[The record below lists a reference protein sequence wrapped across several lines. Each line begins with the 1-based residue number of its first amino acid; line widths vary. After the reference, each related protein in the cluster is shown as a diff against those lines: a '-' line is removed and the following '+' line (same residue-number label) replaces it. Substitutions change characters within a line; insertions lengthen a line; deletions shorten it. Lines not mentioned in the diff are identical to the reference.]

1 MAIFDGIEYTKEDI
15 IQAIYD
21 LENNKYNEFDFKTQ
35 DIRNFDYQIVW
46 QEKLYTA
53 KRVFECLAKNKNIVI
68 GSSFQPN
75 SLISQLREMKFEI
88 KQQSKFGNRKDG
100 FLEYLKNVVL
110 PITPSYKNYIKKF
123 DLDKIIMYILKKDI
137 FAISDVSEIEFMFS
151 QLKKNEEWKAYDRQ
165 NGNGIP
171 SAILRKHYKNYLEQ
185 EEMKLTNLSVK
196 DLRQKLITKYQTKIE
211 INDNPQNYTAFVYRK
226 KNIAEIH
233 YIEKFKD
240 EFKIV
245 LNYEKLNDAY
255 KASVE
260 RVPDSWGWTLN
271 GIFRINSVDSYKTA
285 IEMIDYILNNN
296 IKQKCWLYAAGERSS
311 KWEEF
316 YNDGIMA
323 LGWDYLGDYRQY
335 NTQDDLASKIQ
346 QHRGDSKYPMNVCKA
361 IWEFADVMNIG
372 DVIYVKQ
379 GLEPVLLGR
388 GIVVSDY
395 IYDSNRQEYKNIRKV
410 NWTHKGQFKVD
421 FADLEIRQ
429 WNQKTLTD
437 VSENKYGDFCKKIES
452 IFKDKNE
459 TKSEKNKMIN
469 QPLNQILYGPPGTGK
484 TYSTKGLIELI
495 IKENL
500 ISSQKKNI
508 NVDELYW
515 YSAIALAMYK
525 NDKTKKYK
533 VGVLLQQEI
542 IKEFAQSKNSKNVY
556 STVISQLQMHTDENS
571 ETVNYARRLMPY
583 LFNKDENS
591 EWYLTEEGIVF
602 VEESFKEYLSNETR
616 KISNNDFVR
625 FITFHQAYSYEEF
638 VEGIRVNL
646 EDDCEEVKY
655 SLQNGI
661 FKEICIEANADPNNK
676 YVIVIDEINRGDIS
690 KIFGELI
697 TLIENDKRVTPNG
710 ERSFENTEIQ
720 NNQLLVT
727 LPYSKKKFGVPS
739 NLYIIGTM
747 NTADRSI
754 ALLDIALRRRFDF
767 ISTYPNAEIIGTD
780 GALTEVN
787 GIDIK
792 LFLNKI
798 NKRIEAYLDKDHTI
812 GHSYLMDIHSYE
824 DFLYKFKNRI
834 LPLLLEYFYND
845 YEKVAKILNQDDF
858 ENSENQIIQKECLID
873 DIPTYNINEKY
884 PLEAFKKV
892 CK

>member
-1 MAIFDGIEYTKEDI
+1 MAILDGIEYTREDI

-21 LENNKYNEFDFKTQ
+21 LGNNKYNELDFKTQ
-35 DIRNFDYQIVW
+35 DIRNSDYQIVW

-68 GSSFQPN
+68 SSSFQSD
-75 SLISQLREMKFEI
+75 SLIPQLREMGFKI
-88 KQQSKFGNRKDG
+88 KEQSKFGNRKDG
-100 FLEYLKNVVL
+100 FLEYLKNVIL
-110 PITPSYKNYIKKF
+110 PTTASYKNYIKKF

-137 FAISDVSEIEFMFS
+137 FAISDVNEIEFIFS
-151 QLKKNEEWKAYDRQ
+151 QLKGNEEWKAYNKQ

-171 SAILRKHYKNYLEQ
+171 AAILRKHYKNYIEQ
-185 EEMKLTNLSVK
+185 EEMKLTNLSAK
-196 DLRQKLITKYQTKIE
+196 DLRQKLIAKYQTKIE
-211 INDNPQNYTAFVYRK
+211 INDKPKNYTAFVYSK

-245 LNYEKLNDAY
+245 LNYEKLNDVY

-285 IEMIDYILNNN
+285 IGMIDYILNNN
-296 IKQKCWLYAAGERSS
+296 IKQKYWLYAAGEKSA

-316 YNDGIMA
+316 YNEGIMA

-346 QHRGDSKYPMNVCKA
+346 QHRGGNKYPMNICKA
-361 IWEFADVMNIG
+361 IWEFADGMNIG

-379 GLEPVLLGR
+379 GLEPILLGR
-388 GIVVSDY
+388 GIVASEY
-395 IYDSNRQEYKNIRKV
+395 IYDSDRQEYKNIRKV

-421 FADLEIRQ
+421 FTNLEIRQ

-452 IFKDKNE
+452 IFKEENE
-459 TKSEKNKMIN
+459 TKLEKNKMRN

-484 TYSTKGLIELI
+484 TYSTKWLIESI
-495 IKENL
+495 IKENF

-515 YSAIALAMYK
+515 YSAIALSMYK

-533 VGVLLQQEI
+533 VGELLHQEI

-556 STVISQLQMHTDENS
+556 STVISQLQMHTDEDS
-571 ETVNYARRLMPY
+571 ETVNYARRLTPY

-602 VEESFKEYLSNETR
+602 VEESFKKYLSNETR
-616 KISNNDFVR
+616 KFSNNDFVR

-661 FKEICIEANADPNNK
+661 FKDICIEANADPNNK

-710 ERSFENTEIQ
+710 ERSFENIEIQ

-787 GIDIK
+787 GIDLK

-824 DFLYKFKNRI
+824 NFLYKFKNRI
-834 LPLLLEYFYND
+834 FPLLLEYFYND

-873 DIPTYNINEKY
+873 DIPTYNINDKY
-884 PLEAFKKV
+884 PKKCV
-892 CK
+892 NR

>member
-1 MAIFDGIEYTKEDI
+1 MAILNGIEYTREDV
-15 IQAIYD
+15 IQAIQD
-21 LENNKYNEFDFKTQ
+21 LENKKYNESDFKTQ
-35 DIRNFDYQIVW
+35 DIRNSDYRIVC
-46 QEKLYTA
+46 QEKLYA
-53 KRVFECLAKNKNIVI
+53 PKRVFECLAKNKNIEI
-68 GSSFQPN
+68 GCSFQPS
-75 SLISQLREMKFEI
+75 SLIPQLKEMGFEI
-88 KQQSKFGNRKDG
+88 KQQAEFKNRKER
-100 FLEYLKNVVL
+100 FLNYLETVVL
-110 PITPSYKNYIKKF
+110 PTIPSYKNYIKKF
-123 DLDKIIMYILKKDI
+123 DLDKVIMHILKKDI
-137 FAISDVSEIEFMFS
+137 FAITNIDEIETIYL
-151 QLKKNEEWKAYDRQ
+151 QLKENEEWNSYNKR
-165 NGNGIP
+165 NSNGIP
-171 SAILRKHYKNYLEQ
+171 AAILRKHYLNYLNQTEID
-185 EEMKLTNLSVK
+185 LNNLSIK
-196 DLRQKLITKYQTKIE
+196 ELREKLISHYKNKLETNNTPKEYVSLVS
-211 INDNPQNYTAFVYRK
+211 NK
-226 KNIAEIH
+226 KNVVEIH
-233 YIEKFKD
+233 YLKKNKD

-245 LNYEKLNDAY
+245 LNYEKLNRNY
-255 KASVE
+255 QEIVE

-271 GIFRINSVDSYKTA
+271 GIYLINSVNTYKTA
-285 IEMIDYILNNN
+285 IKMIDSIIDKNSTSKY
-296 IKQKCWLYAAGERSS
+296 WLYAAGEKSA

-316 YNDGIMA
+316 YNEGIMA

-346 QHRGDSKYPMNVCKA
+346 QHRGDNKYLMNICKA
-361 IWEFADVMNIG
+361 IWEFADGMNIG

-379 GLEPVLLGR
+379 GLEPILLGR

-395 IYDSNRQEYKNIRKV
+395 IYDSDRQEYKNIRKV

-437 VSENKYGDFCKKIES
+437 VSENKYGDFYKKIES

-459 TKSEKNKMIN
+459 TKLEKNKMIN

-495 IKENL
+495 IKENF

-508 NVDELYW
+508 NVNELYW
-515 YSAIALAMYK
+515 YSATALAMYK

-533 VGVLLQQEI
+533 VAELLQQEI
-542 IKEFAQSKNSKNVY
+542 IKEFAQSKSSKNVY

-571 ETVNYARRLMPY
+571 ETVNYARRLTPY

-591 EWYLTEEGIVF
+591 EWYLTKEGIVF

-655 SLQNGI
+655 TLQNGI
-661 FKEICIEANADPNNK
+661 FKDICLEANADPNNK

-767 ISTYPNAEIIGTD
+767 ISTYPNAEIIGAD
-780 GALTEVN
+780 GALMEVN
-787 GIDIK
+787 GIDLK

-812 GHSYLMDIHSYE
+812 GHSYLMNIHSYE

-845 YEKVAKILNQDDF
+845 YEKVVKILNQDDF

-873 DIPTYNINEKY
+873 DIPTYNVNEKY

>member
-21 LENNKYNEFDFKTQ
+21 LENNKYNEFDFKMQ

-75 SLISQLREMKFEI
+75 SLISQLREMEFEI

-296 IKQKCWLYAAGERSS
+296 IKKKCWLYAAGERSS

-459 TKSEKNKMIN
+459 TKLEKNKMIN

-767 ISTYPNAEIIGTD
+767 ISKYPNAEIIGTD

>member
-1 MAIFDGIEYTKEDI
+1 MVTLKGKNYKF
-15 IQAIYD
+15 
-21 LENNKYNEFDFKTQ
+21 NKSL
-35 DIRNFDYQIVW
+35 I
-46 QEKLYTA
+46 EKLKSEYKVFLNEKYPNCDSTYKYDPFYPIKNDIGMNFWDIFINDNTIEQAALLIIKHHETKKKSNGTSYSSSTA
-53 KRVFECLAKNKNIVI
+53 K
-68 GSSFQPN
+68 
-75 SLISQLREMKFEI
+75 
-88 KQQSKFGNRKDG
+88 
-100 FLEYLKNVVL
+100 
-110 PITPSYKNYIKKF
+110 SYKNKF
-123 DLDKIIMYILKKDI
+123 LRLK
-137 FAISDVSEIEFMFS
+137 EFF
-151 QLKKNEEWKAYDRQ
+151 D
-165 NGNGIP
+165 
-171 SAILRKHYKNYLEQ
+171 
-185 EEMKLTNLSVK
+185 
-196 DLRQKLITKYQTKIE
+196 TKYNGVQDYLNKHNKDSIKI
-211 INDNPQNYTAFVYRK
+211 DK
-226 KNIAEIH
+226 K
-233 YIEKFKD
+233 
-240 EFKIV
+240 
-245 LNYEKLNDAY
+245 
-255 KASVE
+255 S
-260 RVPDSWGWTLN
+260 
-271 GIFRINSVDSYKTA
+271 
-285 IEMIDYILNNN
+285 
-296 IKQKCWLYAAGERSS
+296 WLYAAGEKSV

-316 YNDGIMA
+316 YNKGIMA

-346 QHRGDSKYPMNVCKA
+346 QHRGDNKYPMNICKA
-361 IWEFADVMNIG
+361 IWEFTDGMNIG

-379 GLEPVLLGR
+379 GLEPILLGR

-395 IYDSNRQEYKNIRKV
+395 IYDSDRQEYKNIRKV

-421 FADLEIRQ
+421 FADLEIQ
-429 WNQKTLTD
+429 HWNQKTLTD

-459 TKSEKNKMIN
+459 TKLEKNKMIN

-495 IKENL
+495 IKENF

-508 NVDELYW
+508 NVNELYW

-533 VGVLLQQEI
+533 VGELLQQEI
-542 IKEFAQSKNSKNVY
+542 IKEFAQSKSSKNVY

-571 ETVNYARRLMPY
+571 ETVNYARRLTPY

-591 EWYLTEEGIVF
+591 EWYLTKEGIVF
-602 VEESFKEYLSNETR
+602 VQESFKEYLSNETR

-646 EDDCEEVKY
+646 EDDCEEIKY
-655 SLQNGI
+655 TLQNGI
-661 FKEICIEANADPNNK
+661 FKDICIEANADPNNK

-697 TLIENDKRVTPNG
+697 TLIEDDKRVTPNG

-767 ISTYPNAEIIGTD
+767 ISTYPNAEIIGAD
-780 GALTEVN
+780 GALMEVN
-787 GIDIK
+787 GIDLK

-812 GHSYLMDIHSYE
+812 GHSYLMNIHSYE

-873 DIPTYNINEKY
+873 DIPTYNVNEKY

>member
-1 MAIFDGIEYTKEDI
+1 MAVLDGIEYTREDI

-21 LENNKYNEFDFKTQ
+21 LENNKYNELDFKTQ
-35 DIRNFDYQIVW
+35 DIRNSDYQIVW

-68 GSSFQPN
+68 SSSFQSD
-75 SLISQLREMKFEI
+75 SLIPQLREMGFKI
-88 KQQSKFGNRKDG
+88 KEQSKFGNRKDD

-110 PITPSYKNYIKKF
+110 PTTASYKNYIKNF

-137 FAISDVSEIEFMFS
+137 FAISDVNEIEFIFS
-151 QLKKNEEWKAYDRQ
+151 QLKGNEEWKAYNKQ

-171 SAILRKHYKNYLEQ
+171 AAILRKHYKNYIEQ
-185 EEMKLTNLSVK
+185 EEMKLTNLSAK
-196 DLRQKLITKYQTKIE
+196 DLRQKLIAKYQTKIE
-211 INDNPQNYTAFVYRK
+211 INDKPKNYTAFVYSK

-245 LNYEKLNDAY
+245 LNYETLNDVY

-285 IEMIDYILNNN
+285 IGMIDYILNNN
-296 IKQKCWLYAAGERSS
+296 IKQKYWLYAAGEKSA

-316 YNDGIMA
+316 YNEGIMA

-335 NTQDDLASKIQ
+335 NTRDDLASKIQ
-346 QHRGDSKYPMNVCKA
+346 QHRGDNKYPMNICKA
-361 IWEFADVMNIG
+361 IWEFADGMNIG

-379 GLEPVLLGR
+379 GLEPILLGR
-388 GIVVSDY
+388 GIVTSKY
-395 IYDSNRQEYKNIRKV
+395 IYDSDRQEYKNIRKV

-421 FADLEIRQ
+421 FTDLEIRQ

-459 TKSEKNKMIN
+459 TELEKNKMRN

-484 TYSTKGLIELI
+484 TYSTKGLIESI

-533 VGVLLQQEI
+533 VGELLQQEI

-571 ETVNYARRLMPY
+571 ETVNYARRLTPY

-602 VEESFKEYLSNETR
+602 VEESFKKYLSNETR
-616 KISNNDFVR
+616 KISNNDFIR

-646 EDDCEEVKY
+646 EDDYEEVKY
-655 SLQNGI
+655 TLQNGI
-661 FKEICIEANADPNNK
+661 FKDICIEANADPSNK

-697 TLIENDKRVTPNG
+697 TLIENDKRVIPNG

-767 ISTYPNAEIIGTD
+767 ISIYPNAEIIGTD

-787 GIDIK
+787 GINLK

-873 DIPTYNINEKY
+873 DIPTYNINENY
-884 PLEAFKKV
+884 PQEAFKKV